1 MSLLNTL
8 ATAASNSFL
17 GNVFGV
23 GNRSLQG
30 DCLDIS
36 DVGSY
41 AAKLAKYPQCAP
53 YISQAGPITTAP
65 VVAIPGSGQVVPPYT
80 GMPTVP
86 TASLVPIAYQ
96 APMLPA
102 TPAMAVLP
110 QIGSMMAKVAPM
122 LPTLSGATTAITA
135 AARAALP
142 VLNKNIALASGYI
155 VTAGLVYTAAGQ
167 LVGRVRKRRRI
178 NPLNY
183 RAAMRAASRLC
194 KVHDLTARIS
204 QALPSTGSA
213 RAPRRRRRRKRC

>member
-8 ATAASNSFL
+8 AQQASSGFL
-17 GNVFGV
+17 ANVFGTN
-23 GNRSLQG
+23 NRSLQG

-53 YISQAGPITTAP
+53 YISAAGPLTTAP
-65 VVAIPGSGQVVPPYT
+65 YTAIPGSGQIPAPYS
-80 GMPTVP
+80 GIPQLP
-86 TASLVPIAYQ
+86 TASTVPIAYQ

-102 TPAMAVLP
+102 MAMLP
-110 QIGSMMAKVAPM
+110 QIGQMLPKLAPM
-122 LPTLSGATTAITA
+122 LPAIGSAVGAVSA
-135 AARAALP
+135 AAKKLLP
-142 VLNKNIALASGYI
+142 VLNKNIALASGYTI
-155 VTAGLVYTAAGQ
+155 VAGLVYTAAGQ
-167 LVGRVRKRRRI
+167 LVGRVRRRRRI

-194 KVHDLTARIS
+194 KVHDLTARIN
-204 QALPSTGSA
+204 QALPSTSTA

>member
-1 MSLLNTL
+1 MSLLNDL
-8 ATAASNSFL
+8 AQQAGSGFL
-17 GNVFGV
+17 ANVFGTN
-23 GNRSLQG
+23 NRSLQG

-53 YISQAGPITTAP
+53 FISGSGPITTAP
-65 VVAIPGSGQVVPPYT
+65 VQAIPGSGQYPAPYT
-80 GMPTVP
+80 GFPQLP
-86 TASLVPIAYQ
+86 TASTVPISYQ

-102 TPAMAVLP
+102 MAMLP
-110 QIGSMMAKVAPM
+110 QIGSMLPRLAPM
-122 LPTLSGATTAITA
+122 LPAIGSAVGAVSTMAKKL
-135 AARAALP
+135 LP

-155 VTAGLVYTAAGQ
+155 VTAGLVYTATGQ
-167 LVGRVRKRRRI
+167 LVGRVRRRRRI

-194 KVHDLTARIS
+194 KVHDITARIS
-204 QALPSTGSA
+204 QALPAAGTA

>member
-8 ATAASNSFL
+8 AQQATSGFL

-23 GNRSLQG
+23 NNRSLQG

-53 YISQAGPITTAP
+53 YISSAGPITTAP
-65 VVAIPGSGQVVPPYT
+65 SVAIPGSGQQVMPYT
-80 GMPTVP
+80 GFPTVP
-86 TASLVPIAYQ
+86 TASTVPIAYQ

-102 TPAMAVLP
+102 MAMLP
-110 QIGSMMAKVAPM
+110 QIGQMLPKLAPM
-122 LPTLSGATTAITA
+122 LPALGSAAGAITTAA
-135 AARAALP
+135 KKLLP
-142 VLNKNIALASGYI
+142 VLNKNIALASGYTI
-155 VTAGLVYTAAGQ
+155 VAGLVYTAAGQ
-167 LVGRVRKRRRI
+167 LVGRVRRRRRI

-204 QALPSTGSA
+204 QALPAAGSA
-213 RAPRRRRRRKRC
+213 RAPRRRRKRKRC